1 MRTHLNKVINNKTSD
16 IIRLMDEVKDSLIE
30 EINSLEEDL
39 KKEVENNDLL
49 MNEIYD
55 LEVKIEQLEL
65 RINNNQQPKIKL
77 VK

>member
-1 MRTHLNKVINNKTSD
+1 MRTHLNKVINNKMSD
-16 IIRLMDEVKDSLIE
+16 ILRLIEEVKESFIE

-49 MNEIYD
+49 MNEIHD

-65 RINNNQQPKIKL
+65 RIINNQQPKI
-77 VK
+77 